1 MQVEYSAR
9 YASASDLTQLA
20 SLALNASLPS
30 GFSPLSSSVEMESVG
45 LPVLGEDNSAR
56 WQLRAERQIIQS
68 VDPAQ
73 ITTLIRG
80 LNVDE
85 ARSRLENSFAWE
97 SKPVISMFPTWWK
110 WIPLL
115 PFRIEITTE

>member
-1 MQVEYSAR
+1 
-9 YASASDLTQLA
+9 LTSLA

-30 GFSPLSSSVEMESVG
+30 GFSPVSSNMKMKSVG

-56 WQLRAERQIIQS
+56 WQLKAERQIIQS

-80 LNVDE
+80 LNVGE

-97 SKPVISMFPTWWK
+97 SKPEISMFPSWWK

-115 PFRIEITTE
+115 PFRIEVVFE